1 MIGLTAT
8 ANTFTVEQ
16 YDGPTSC
23 EDPAESGDQLSM
35 HYTGTIDASSE
46 AGVKGM
52 KFDSSRDRD
61 QVFKFTLGKGQ
72 VIDGWDKGLLGL
84 CLGAK
89 ARLVLPPDMAY
100 GAGGAGADIPGGATL
115 KFDVEVMDIQR
126 PTSTSRPRA
135 SEGTASQVPNVF
147 SQIDKDGNKE
157 LSSEEVEAFFREQRE
172 GDVPAE
178 LWDKE
183 DTDSD
188 GVISWEEFTGPKGSK
203 DEL

>member
-157 LSSEEVEAFFREQRE
+157 LSSDEVEAFFREQRE

>member
-100 GAGGAGADIPGGATL
+100 GASGAGADIPGGATL

-135 SEGTASQVPNVF
+135 SEGTASQLPNVF

-157 LSSEEVEAFFREQRE
+157 LSSNEVEAFFREQRE

>member
-8 ANTFTVEQ
+8 ANTFTLEQ

-157 LSSEEVEAFFREQRE
+157 LSSDEVEAFFREQRE

>member
-35 HYTGTIDASSE
+35 HYTGTIDSSSE
-46 AGVKGM
+46 TGVKGM

-135 SEGTASQVPNVF
+135 SEGTASQLPNVF

-183 DTDSD
+183 DTNSD

>member
-100 GAGGAGADIPGGATL
+100 GAGGAGTDIPGGATL

>member
-135 SEGTASQVPNVF
+135 SEGTASQLPNVF

>member
-135 SEGTASQVPNVF
+135 SEGTASQLPNVF

-157 LSSEEVEAFFREQRE
+157 LSSDEVEAFFREQRE

>member
-115 KFDVEVMDIQR
+115 KFDVEIMDIQR

-135 SEGTASQVPNVF
+135 SEGTASQLPNVF

-183 DTDSD
+183 DTNSD